1 MTDETQTDTQPTPDE
16 PVTTDAQKPAADPSP
31 DTTGSQPQG
40 SESTDTTGSDKT
52 RRQIKI
58 GSQKPGWVDETKKKR
73 KETIVPVVPK
83 PVHRE
88 QPREKFVTS
97 ADATQVASY
106 GSDEEGSNTP
116 TSPADMKSIAEA
128 AAKTATQASAA
139 TQAGDSND
147 KPAADGA
154 NETPQDEVSKVSLDD
169 IDLDMSDEDL
179 EKEIAAAMGENV
191 DGLLAGQVAGKSQ
204 EIEFDERYQATVL
217 RIYRESVIF
226 ELPEQNNGAAPLKQF
241 DDVPEP
247 GAVLEVMAVGFNKAE
262 QMYDLVVPGAS
273 VQVADWSDVQEGVVV
288 EAKVTGHNKGGL
300 ECEINNIKGFIP
312 ASQISLYRI
321 EDFSTMVEQTLQCVV
336 TEANPE
342 RRNLVLSRRA
352 VLEREREEE
361 KEKLLAELAV
371 GQTREG
377 TVTRIQPFGAFV
389 DLGGVDGLIHISQ
402 LSWDNIRHPSEVV
415 KEGQQVRVRIER
427 MDPETG
433 KIGLSYKDLSHHPW
447 EGIEGKYPQGNVV
460 TGTVSKIMDFGA
472 FVKLEA
478 GVEGLVHISELSHK
492 RVNRVSHV
500 VEEGQRVEV
509 KILTVD
515 PDSQRISLSMKQAAG
530 APADGEAAQEDGE
543 PIVKHDP
550 KVPIKSLKGGKEGKS
565 GGEQFGLK
573 W

>member
-1 MTDETQTDTQPTPDE
+1 MTDETQSSDSPTTPEQTVQPP
-16 PVTTDAQKPAADPSP
+16 AQPAAAGD
-31 DTTGSQPQG
+31 
-40 SESTDTTGSDKT
+40 ESTSNESGVDKP

-58 GSQKPGWVDETKKKR
+58 GSQKPGWVDDSPKKKK
-73 KETIVPVVPK
+73 KETIIPVVPK
-83 PVHRE
+83 PVHKQ
-88 QPREKFVTS
+88 QPREKFVS
-97 ADATQVASY
+97 SSDATKSAYAPSE
-106 GSDEEGSNTP
+106 SEDDANKPS
-116 TSPADMKSIAEA
+116 SPADMQALADET
-128 AAKTATQASAA
+128 AKDATQTSESKPSDDGLAQDENASA
-139 TQAGDSND
+139 
-147 KPAADGA
+147 
-154 NETPQDEVSKVSLDD
+154 TPDDAITKVSLDD

-179 EKEIAAAMGENV
+179 EKEIAAAMGANV

-204 EIEFDERYQATVL
+204 EIELDQRYQATVL

-226 ELPEQNNGAAPLKQF
+226 ELPEQQNGAVPLKQF
-241 DDVPEP
+241 EEAPEP
-247 GAVLEVMAVGFNKAE
+247 GAVLEVTAVGFNRAE
-262 QMYDLVVPGAS
+262 QMYDLIVPGAS
-273 VQVADWSDVQEGVVV
+273 VQVSDWSDVEEGVVV

-300 ECEINNIKGFIP
+300 ECEINNIRGFIP
-312 ASQISLYRI
+312 ASQASLFRV
-321 EDFSTMVEQTLQCVV
+321 EDFSTMVDQTLRCVV

-342 RRNLVLSRRA
+342 RRNLVLSHRA
-352 VLEREREEE
+352 VLEREREAE
-361 KEKLLAELAV
+361 KEKLLSELAV

-389 DLGGVDGLIHISQ
+389 DLGGIDGLIHISQ

-447 EGIEGKYPQGNVV
+447 EGIEGKYPMGNVV
-460 TGTVSKIMDFGA
+460 TGTVSKIMEFGA

-530 APADGEAAQEDGE
+530 ASEGEGAGEDDE

-550 KVPIKSLKGGKEGKS
+550 KVPIKSLKGGKGGKS